1 MPRARHLINNAS
13 FLPDTLTMLGEVF
26 DHVWATVAPDFGDDP
41 NDVEEARIRLATIV
55 LELAEDGQLGPR
67 QIART
72 ASRLTG
78 RSQPEAPW
86 RAGGPECASKR

>member
-26 DHVWATVAPDFGDDP
+26 DEVWALVAPEFGDDP
-41 NDVEEARIRLATIV
+41 DEIEEARIRLATIV
-55 LELAEDGQLGPR
+55 LQLAQDGQLGPR

-72 ASRLTG
+72 ASSC
-78 RSQPEAPW
+78 RSQQEAPW
-86 RAGGPECASKR
+86 SLEGTD